1 MELKISENEKILLQL
16 SEELKYLIKDR
27 DELNNEKEKIE
38 KKQAQLQKDQE
49 KIKQ

>member
-38 KKQAQLQKDQE
+38 KK
-49 KIKQ
+49 